1 MSMNWGSNAEKYKR
15 ALGLDNSKTN
25 PFKNALYPLPFVLLD
40 AFILKGPAL
49 LKIAVKPRYRRYA
62 TPTHFIMEKR
72 VCEAIKSAAIPV
84 ADKTKNTTFAIAIPK
99 MTKKDLLNPLDADSA
114 VTAIAAGPGES
125 TTTNV
130 VTRKSISVSNGIIR
144 SSLNRCK

>member
-1 MSMNWGSNAEKYKR
+1 
-15 ALGLDNSKTN
+15 
-25 PFKNALYPLPFVLLD
+25 
-40 AFILKGPAL
+40 
-49 LKIAVKPRYRRYA
+49 
-62 TPTHFIMEKR
+62 MEKR

-84 ADKTKNTTFAIAIPK
+84 ADKTKKTTFAIAMPK

-130 VTRKSISVSNGIIR
+130 VARKSISVSNGIIK
-144 SSLNRCK
+144 SSYIYVNWCAPQKTDTEATRRQSGGGHVFFVAGTYLMALLCFVFIIC